1 MLIKWLYLYFAW
13 VYKQW
18 GVSSNDIGIGA
29 VAFTF
34 PITCTPYIVI
44 AGCTT
49 IEGQPGCPAVME
61 VKNNSCKIDVYQSGY
76 KSNYRAF
83 IIGY

>member
-1 MLIKWLYLYFAW
+1 MPFRLIPTVEQLA
-13 VYKQW
+13 KQW

-49 IEGQPGCPAVME
+49 IEGQPGCPAVFG
-61 VKNNSCKIDVYQSGY
+61 VKNNSCEIDVYQSGY